1 MSFEF
6 NLHILLIGLA
16 IFAARIV
23 DVSLGTLRII
33 SIVHGRKWLSF
44 WVGFF
49 EIIIWITVVSTVVLK
64 IRESPA
70 LAFFYAF
77 GFAAGNIVGIKLENI
92 LALGYINLRVI
103 CRKNFQE
110 ICKSIR
116 EAGYAVTAFFGEG
129 KSGPV
134 VELYIVCRRR
144 DLKELLKI
152 IHKIDPE
159 VFYTTEQ
166 VASVNRV
173 YGPIYQPLSGWRSVL
188 KKK

>member
-1 MSFEF
+1 M
-6 NLHILLIGLA
+6 LQ
-16 IFAARIV
+16 
-23 DVSLGTLRII
+23 
-33 SIVHGRKWLSF
+33 
-44 WVGFF
+44 
-49 EIIIWITVVSTVVLK
+49 
-64 IRESPA
+64 IRESPL

-77 GFAAGNIVGIKLENI
+77 GFAAGNIDGIKLENM

-110 ICKSIR
+110 IYKSVR
-116 EAGYAVTAFFGEG
+116 DAGYAVTAFLGEG

-144 DLKELLKI
+144 NLKELLEI
-152 IHKIDPE
+152 IHKIDPD

-166 VASVNRV
+166 VTSVNRV
-173 YGPIYQPLSGWRSVL
+173 YGPIYQPISGWRSVL